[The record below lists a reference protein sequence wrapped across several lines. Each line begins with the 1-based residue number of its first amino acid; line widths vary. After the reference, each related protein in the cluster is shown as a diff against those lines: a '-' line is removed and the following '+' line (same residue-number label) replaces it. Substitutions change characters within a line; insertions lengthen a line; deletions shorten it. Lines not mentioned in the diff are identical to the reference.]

1 MNKALEQ
8 LRKEISSN
16 LESTITKFKQNGVVI
31 WGTGSSGLAF
41 KRFLEDFDALEE
53 VTFSFIK
60 KEKEKLASGVTI
72 NTEIEWED

>member
-31 WGTGSSGLAF
+31 WGSGSSGLAF
-41 KRFLEDFDALEE
+41 KRFLEDFDALDALKCFCDSY
-53 VTFSFIK
+53 TKITLIRCYLK
-60 KEKEKLASGVTI
+60 
-72 NTEIEWED
+72 